1 MKNQSIEDFVQP
13 IKKCFKFDSK
23 KSTSC
28 FHETTGCLYQQ
39 NWKTM
44 LKQFMSVGI
53 ERIKQDVYTGSLLT
67 QSYIQSPTNHWE
79 FTM

>member
-1 MKNQSIEDFVQP
+1 MKNQSIENYVQS
-13 IKKCFKFDSK
+13 IKSYFKFDSR

-28 FHETTGCLYQQ
+28 FHETTDCLYRQ

-44 LKQFMSVGI
+44 LKKFMSIGI

-67 QSYIQSPTNHWE
+67 QNYIQSSTYHWE
-79 FTM
+79 FIV